1 MFLNRRQHLN
11 KMENSLIYNLNLS
24 IERVKIASF
33 GTSDTDYIDL
43 SGVFKRD
50 GFGGL
55 EAFWCGVF
63 FSLAGVCWLVWGF
76 L

>member
-1 MFLNRRQHLN
+1 
-11 KMENSLIYNLNLS
+11 MENSLIYNLNLS

-33 GTSDTDYIDL
+33 GTSDTDYTDL
-43 SGVFKRD
+43 SGVFERD

-55 EAFWCGVF
+55 EAFWCGF
-63 FSLAGVCWLVWGF
+63 SFSLVGVCWLVWGF